1 LTYEYDN
8 RIENSN
14 FLLWVS
20 LLSLIVMRILSL
32 ELSTQSAGIALLED
46 DLQSTAYT
54 WDQKQEAK
62 QYLFTVLRDRFDEAT
77 LSNID
82 RFVVGLGPGSFS
94 GIRSAI
100 ACATG
105 LALPGNRPV
114 EGIPSIEVLA
124 ADVVEDTQAERVY
137 VVGDARRNRYWLAG
151 YQNVNGHLLNE
162 SPCSLYAPHEVRDV
176 LPPGA
181 VIVSPDWSRIGESLS
196 DIAGDACHLI
206 REARAPRP
214 TTLALLA
221 HARIESGAALAAP
234 VPLYLHP
241 AVFVEP
247 RFPANP

>member
-1 LTYEYDN
+1 
-8 RIENSN
+8 
-14 FLLWVS
+14 
-20 LLSLIVMRILSL
+20 MRILSL

-46 DLQSTAYT
+46 DLPPAVYT

-62 QYLFTVLRDRFDEAT
+62 QHLFTVLRDQFDEVT

-105 LALPGNRPV
+105 LALPGNRQI

-124 ADVVEDTQAERVY
+124 TDVVEDTQAERVY
-137 VVGDARRNRYWLAG
+137 VVGDARRDRYWMAG
-151 YQNVNGHLLNE
+151 YRNTNGHLVNE
-162 SPCSLYAPHEVRDV
+162 SPCALYAPHEIRGVV
-176 LPPGA
+176 PAAA
-181 VIVSPDWSRIGESLS
+181 VIVSPDWSRIGEFLS
-196 DIAGDACHLI
+196 DTAGDAWHLM

-214 TTLALLA
+214 ATLALLA
-221 HARIESGAALAAP
+221 RARIESGATLAAP

-247 RFPANP
+247 RFPA